1 METERL
7 NSLIPWYTKDSFDR
21 DLAFREV
28 AFSKKSYVNKD
39 FYTICK
45 INKYWNLFLKIY
57 FKAYDLNFAEKIF

>member
-1 METERL
+1 MVYKG
-7 NSLIPWYTKDSFDR
+7 LIRPRFSFQGSS
-21 DLAFREV
+21 F
-28 AFSKKSYVNKD
+28 FKKVYVNKD